1 MARAR
6 TIQIFL
12 PTGDPRG
19 IRVGQLTTSI
29 LQVIEVPRALL
40 EDFRAMPESKQVGLY
55 FLIGD
60 HDGLERSSLYIG
72 QSGEVGARL
81 AQHHKEKDFWSR
93 VLIAHSLTN
102 SLTQTHALFLEWLSI
117 RESARAGR
125 YQVENGNAGSKPHTP
140 APLEADCL
148 ELFDTAR
155 ILVASLGQPIFE
167 SLAGPGGHAVDEDGF
182 ALEGTG
188 YRATGEYT
196 EEGFVVRKGS
206 TARVEV
212 APSAR
217 GSIERRRKSLLDE
230 GALALVEGVYVFQRD
245 VLFGSPSGASDMVAG
260 SATNG
265 WVVWKSKDGRTL
277 DELKRS

>member
-1 MARAR
+1 
-6 TIQIFL
+6 
-12 PTGDPRG
+12 
-19 IRVGQLTTSI
+19 
-29 LQVIEVPRALL
+29 
-40 EDFRAMPESKQVGLY
+40 MPESKQLGLY

-81 AQHHKEKDFWSR
+81 ARHHKEKDFWSR

-230 GALALVEGVYVFQRD
+230 GALALVEGV
-245 VLFGSPSGASDMVAG
+245 
-260 SATNG
+260 
-265 WVVWKSKDGRTL
+265 
-277 DELKRS
+277 